1 MASFDRLKTRPWFF
15 IVMSALLF
23 LAMVS
28 RITADLAPRA
38 RVIHL
43 LGTAICWL
51 IASLILRIRVVPKVR
66 ISEEE

>member
-1 MASFDRLKTRPWFF
+1 
-15 IVMSALLF
+15 MSTLLF

-43 LGTAICWL
+43 LGAALCWL
-51 IASLILRIRVVPKVR
+51 IASLIWMIKVIPKVT
-66 ISEEE
+66 ISEKD